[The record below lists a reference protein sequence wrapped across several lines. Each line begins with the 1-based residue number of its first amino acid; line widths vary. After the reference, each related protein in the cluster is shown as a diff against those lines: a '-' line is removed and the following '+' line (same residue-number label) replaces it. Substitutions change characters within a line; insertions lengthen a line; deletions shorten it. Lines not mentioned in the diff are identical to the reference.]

1 MLPASAPPV
10 RSRRPRRGWRCLL
23 LLLGLVGAPLA
34 AQPSR
39 EYDLKAVFL
48 FNFVTFVEWPQA
60 ARPDK
65 GPFIIG
71 VLGQDPFGAALDEV
85 IAGEK
90 FRQAPLQA
98 RRCRT
103 LEEAGQ
109 CHILFISAS
118 EAARLPAIMK
128 ELRNRPVLT
137 VSDLP
142 QFLEAGGIIAFSTDA
157 RIQLHIN
164 PPAAQ
169 HAGLTISSKLLRV
182 AKVVEAK
189 AAP

>member
-1 MLPASAPPV
+1 MPPSPAPAV
-10 RSRRPRRGWRCLL
+10 LRPRFPRGARWLL
-23 LLLGLVGAPLA
+23 LLLALASPLV

-48 FNFVTFVEWPQA
+48 FNFVTFVDWPAQ
-60 ARPDK
+60 ARPEN

-90 FRQAPLQA
+90 FKQAPLQA

-103 LEEAGQ
+103 VEEASQ
-109 CHILFISAS
+109 CHILFISSS

-128 ELRNRPVLT
+128 ELRGRPVLT

-142 QFLEAGGIIAFSTDA
+142 QFLEAGGVIAFSTDG

-164 PPAAQ
+164 APAAQ
-169 HAGLTISSKLLRV
+169 RAGLTISSKLLRV